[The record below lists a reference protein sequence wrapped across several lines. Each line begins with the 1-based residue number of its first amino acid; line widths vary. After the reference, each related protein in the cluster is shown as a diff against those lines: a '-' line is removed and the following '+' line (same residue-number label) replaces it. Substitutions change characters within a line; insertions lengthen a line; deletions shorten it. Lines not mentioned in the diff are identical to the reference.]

1 MLANMDWV
9 ESMSGDRLGGG
20 VFSDVYTMH
29 GNDDLVVKVARRDDG
44 TRNWLEFCKQEQS
57 CGRGHQMMP
66 VVVAIWDKY
75 DSEGTRGYVAILER
89 LSEQDDIEDNDH
101 KEHEFE
107 GKHCLFDFDPS
118 VKVLE
123 EQFRLHI
130 GREWYAFDDLHGGN
144 IMLRDGYPV
153 VTDPSACDYT
163 FVPNP
168 ETLELSCQ
176 F

>member
-20 VFSDVYTMH
+20 VFSEVYTMH

-57 CGRGHQMMP
+57 CGRWHKMMP
-66 VVVAIWDKY
+66 CVVAIWDKY

-89 LSEQDDIEDNDH
+89 LSKQADMGGSSGRDH
-101 KEHEFE
+101 AYESQ
-107 GKHCLFDFDPS
+107 HCLFDFDPH

-123 EQFRLHI
+123 EQFRSYI

-153 VTDPSACDYT
+153 VTDPSASGYT
-163 FVPNP
+163 FVSNP
-168 ETLELSCQ
+168 ETLELSCPS
-176 F
+176 